1 MWPAHVGVTQG
12 GYVMMNWNVKC
23 QRPWAKLKAFG
34 KNEEGAITVEWVIL
48 TAGVCTL
55 AMGMYIVF
63 KIDPKQE
70 VTDELSYIVLS
81 NMPISMNPQTQEGMG
96 PLDKL
101 LEVIRY
107 KTIVLRGCLGFG
119 ISSNAGTMGQTPD
132 MRENLC
138 SLL

>member
-1 MWPAHVGVTQG
+1 MT
-12 GYVMMNWNVKC
+12 NWNAKC
-23 QRPWAKLKAFG
+23 QMLWAKLQAFG
-34 KNEEGAITVEWVIL
+34 KNEEGAITVEWVVI
-48 TAGVCTL
+48 TAGICTL
-55 AMGMYIVF
+55 AMYMVF

-70 VTDELSYIVLS
+70 VTDELSYIVMS
-81 NMPISMNPQTQEGMG
+81 NMPISMNPQTQDGMG

-119 ISSNAGTMGQTPD
+119 IFSTSGTMGQTPE

-138 SLL
+138 GLL

>member
-1 MWPAHVGVTQG
+1 
-12 GYVMMNWNVKC
+12 
-23 QRPWAKLKAFG
+23 
-34 KNEEGAITVEWVIL
+34 
-48 TAGVCTL
+48 
-55 AMGMYIVF
+55 MGMYTVF

-119 ISSNAGTMGQTPD
+119 ISSNSGEFGKDPET
-132 MRENLC
+132 RENLC

>member
-1 MWPAHVGVTQG
+1 MGHTHRRRLYACDG
-12 GYVMMNWNVKC
+12 NV
-23 QRPWAKLKAFG
+23 
-34 KNEEGAITVEWVIL
+34 
-48 TAGVCTL
+48 
-55 AMGMYIVF
+55 YVF

-70 VTDELSYIVLS
+70 VTNELSYIIMS

-119 ISSNAGTMGQTPD
+119 ILSMSGTIGKDPA

-138 SLL
+138 SLLKRVESKLGCKKEF

>member
-1 MWPAHVGVTQG
+1 
-12 GYVMMNWNVKC
+12 
-23 QRPWAKLKAFG
+23 
-34 KNEEGAITVEWVIL
+34 
-48 TAGVCTL
+48 
-55 AMGMYIVF
+55 MGMYTVF

-119 ISSNAGTMGQTPD
+119 YLRIQGKLVRIQRCERICVACYKG
-132 MRENLC
+132 
-138 SLL
+138 

>member
-1 MWPAHVGVTQG
+1 MGVAKG
-12 GYVMMNWNVKC
+12 GNVMTNWNAKC
-23 QRPWAKLKAFG
+23 QKLWAKLQAFG

-55 AMGMYIVF
+55 AMGMYTVF

-70 VTDELSYIVLS
+70 VTDELSYIVMS
-81 NMPISMNPQTQEGMG
+81 NMPISMNPQTQDGMG

-107 KTIVLRGCLGFG
+107 KTIVLRGCVGFG
-119 ISSNAGTMGQTPD
+119 ISSTSGTMGQTPE

-138 SLL
+138 GLL

>member
-12 GYVMMNWNVKC
+12 GYVMMNWNVKG
-23 QRPWAKLKAFG
+23 QKLWEKLQAFG

-55 AMGMYIVF
+55 AMGMYTVF

-119 ISSNAGTMGQTPD
+119 ISSNSGEFGKDPET
-132 MRENLC
+132 RENLC

>member
-1 MWPAHVGVTQG
+1 MWPAQLGVTKG
-12 GYVMMNWNVKC
+12 AHVMMTWNEKC
-23 QRPWAKLKAFG
+23 QKLWAKLQDFG
-34 KNEEGAITVEWVIL
+34 KNEDGAITVEWVIL

-55 AMGMYIVF
+55 AMGMYMVF

-70 VTDELSYIVLS
+70 VTDELSYIILS
-81 NMPISMNPQTQEGMG
+81 NMPISMNPQTQKGMG

-107 KTIVLRGCLGFG
+107 EKIVLRGCLGFG

>member
-1 MWPAHVGVTQG
+1 MT
-12 GYVMMNWNVKC
+12 NWNAKC
-23 QRPWAKLKAFG
+23 QMLWSKLQAFG
-34 KNEEGAITVEWVIL
+34 KNEEGAITVEWVVI
-48 TAGVCTL
+48 TAGICTL
-55 AMGMYIVF
+55 AMGMYMVF

-70 VTDELSYIVLS
+70 VTDELSYIVMS
-81 NMPISMNPQTQEGMG
+81 NMSISMNPQTQDGMG

-119 ISSNAGTMGQTPD
+119 ISSTSGTMGQTPE

-138 SLL
+138 GLL

>member
-1 MWPAHVGVTQG
+1 
-12 GYVMMNWNVKC
+12 MMNWNEKC
-23 QRPWAKLKAFG
+23 QKLWAKLQDFG
-34 KNEEGAITVEWVIL
+34 KNEDGAITVEWVIL

-55 AMGMYIVF
+55 AMGMYMVF

-70 VTDELSYIVLS
+70 VTDELSYIILS

-107 KTIVLRGCLGFG
+107 EKIVLRGCLGF
-119 ISSNAGTMGQTPD
+119 
-132 MRENLC
+132 
-138 SLL
+138 

>member
-1 MWPAHVGVTQG
+1 
-12 GYVMMNWNVKC
+12 MMNWNVKC
-23 QRPWAKLKAFG
+23 QRTWAKLKAFG
-34 KNEEGAITVEWVIL
+34 KNEEGAITFEWVIL

-55 AMGMYIVF
+55 AMGMYTVF

-107 KTIVLRGCLGFG
+107 KTIVLRGCFCFG
-119 ISSNAGTMGQTPD
+119 ISSNSGEFGKDPET
-132 MRENLC
+132 RENLC

>member
-1 MWPAHVGVTQG
+1 ME
-12 GYVMMNWNVKC
+12 
-23 QRPWAKLKAFG
+23 KLQAFG
-34 KNEEGAITVEWVIL
+34 KSEEGAITVEWVIL

-55 AMGMYIVF
+55 AIGVCTLAMGMYTVF

-81 NMPISMNPQTQEGMG
+81 NVPISMNPQTQEGIG

-107 KTIVLRGCLGFG
+107 ETIVLRGCLGFG
-119 ISSNAGTMGQTPD
+119 ISSMSETTGKETA
-132 MRENLC
+132 MREDLFR
-138 SLL
+138 LL